1 MARLARAAASVP
13 WCRWAVR
20 RGALPWAQAFSSAAT
35 RHTIFALSSA
45 QGRAA
50 IAIVR
55 LSGPGVDSALQRLLP
70 AGAVLPPPRTAAL
83 ASLLGL
89 GGGLLDRALVL
100 RFPGPRSF
108 TGEDCAELH
117 VHGGPAVVRAVLD
130 ALQALGLRPAEAGE
144 FSRRAFDAGKLDLTQ
159 VEGLADLLA
168 AETESQRRQALLHTT
183 GAARRQHEEW
193 RHSLLT
199 CLARLEAMIDFG
211 EDEGIA
217 DDVAAGVLPQV
228 QALRGQLE
236 RHLASAVGGELV
248 RSGVRIAIVGPPN
261 AGKSSLLNLLA
272 GHDAAIVSPVAGTTR
287 DLVQVQLELGGNKVI
302 LIDSAGL
309 RQTDCPIEAEG
320 VRRTVAAAQQAH
332 VVVHVA
338 DAAAGFGAS
347 AGQAQADEQP
357 ADSAALPLAPH
368 ALQLWVL
375 NKTDLLQPCAAQAAA
390 SQQLWPAAAQ
400 AAAQQAACDAAAAP
414 ASGSGGQLSAAHESQ
429 QPLLISCRT
438 GQGIEQLLGAL
449 QQHVAGL
456 VAQGG
461 DGGMERALPTRARHM
476 HHLSEAVAA
485 LQRYEAAASS
495 QLEVACEELRGAARA
510 LGRVTGAVDTEE
522 VLGRIFE
529 EFCIGK

>member
-1 MARLARAAASVP
+1 MIRRLLAAASVP
-13 WCRWAVR
+13 C
-20 RGALPWAQAFSSAAT
+20 
-35 RHTIFALSSA
+35 A

-50 IAIVR
+50 IAVVR
-55 LSGPGVDSALQRLLP
+55 ISGPGADSALQQLLP
-70 AGAVLPPPRTAAL
+70 ASAALPPPRTAAL
-83 ASLLGL
+83 ASLVAPS
-89 GGGLLDRALVL
+89 GGLLDRALVL

-117 VHGGPAVVRAVLD
+117 VHGGPAVVRALLD

-217 DDVAAGVLPQV
+217 DDVAAGVVPLV
-228 QALRGQLE
+228 AALRRQLE
-236 RHLASAVGGELV
+236 RHLASAVSGELV
-248 RSGVRIAIVGPPN
+248 
-261 AGKSSLLNLLA
+261 SLLNLLA

-287 DLVQVQLELGGNKVI
+287 DLVQVQLELGGHKVI

-309 RQTDCPIEAEG
+309 RQTNCPVEAEG
-320 VRRTVAAAQQAH
+320 VRRTLAAAQQAH

-338 DAAAGFGAS
+338 DAAASCGAS

-357 ADSAALPLAPH
+357 VDSAALPLAPD

-375 NKTDLLQPCAAQAAA
+375 NKADLLEPAVATAAA
-390 SQQLWPAAAQ
+390 SQLLWPAAAQ
-400 AAAQQAACDAAAAP
+400 LAAQQAAPEAAAAAASNGGDQQP
-414 ASGSGGQLSAAHESQ
+414 AASQQSQ
-429 QPLLISCRT
+429 QPVLISCRT
-438 GQGIEQLLGAL
+438 GQGIEQLLAAL
-449 QQHVAGL
+449 QQHVAAL

-461 DGGMERALPTRARHM
+461 GDGVERALPTRARHR

-485 LQRYEAAASS
+485 LQRYEAAAGS
-495 QLEVACEELRGAARA
+495 QLEVACEELRCAARA

-522 VLGRIFE
+522 VLGAIFE